1 MRPVR
6 NNNNTNR
13 AKNSPVS
20 RTRSLEPRRRSSGG
34 SCDQLQTS
42 RDLSRDRHVMTR
54 GGGTTSSS
62 SRDFKS
68 SSQQGF
74 YKDQDH
80 DRAPF
85 SPTYQHQSR
94 RSRLF
99 SPPPPDSPSRALSPP
114 SFHSTPTYNKPTYNN
129 HNSTNS
135 TPTYNSNRV
144 LSPSSGS
151 TPPSPYFYQSNRA
164 RDLVSPS
171 SHQPNRARD
180 LVSPPSCFTFDGPAP
195 TPRSGRWSEPN
206 TPKILSPED
215 SDNHH
220 QPSRT
225 AMFPQRFQRFLRGAV
240 SSNNLPVRGQQQQ
253 HSGKLNPMAPV
264 YKPPLIRANTIS
276 TPSLI
281 RVFSPPNSTTSNTSY
296 QNHPSSLSIPTRPR
310 SVTPSPF
317 RAHSGM
323 NDTLRAVSPSPMRA
337 VSPSPF
343 RSTGFGS
350 DHNWRSSDLSCKSA
364 VISEKL
370 PYHSPTGEPYTT
382 HVPNHVITSPN
393 MTPSLSRD
401 PHMMSRDQHHHV
413 ASSRS
418 LRQPKSSFESGYSS
432 SSTASS
438 GGGGVRG
445 GVGVDHYQPDRSA
458 TPTGDQCW
466 RSSSAAPT
474 AAQVELSVVVGSS
487 LTIIM
492 TLCYLCLI
500 IFIRY
505 NFISC
510 SVKCNCVEIGVYI
523 I

>member
-6 NNNNTNR
+6 NTNTNR
-13 AKNSPVS
+13 ARNSPVS

-34 SCDQLQTS
+34 SRDQLQTS
-42 RDLSRDRHVMTR
+42 RDVSRDRHVMTR
-54 GGGTTSSS
+54 GGGTST
-62 SRDFKS
+62 RDLKS

-74 YKDQDH
+74 YKDQDGH

-114 SFHSTPTYNKPTYNN
+114 SFHSTPTYNKSAYNN

-135 TPTYNSNRV
+135 TPTYNHNRV

-296 QNHPSSLSIPTRPR
+296 QHHPSSLSIPTRPR
-310 SVTPSPF
+310 SVSPSPF

-393 MTPSLSRD
+393 MTSSMSRD
-401 PHMMSRDQHHHV
+401 NPVTSSAMSRDHHMTSSTMSRDQHHHMTS
-413 ASSRS
+413 SSRS

-438 GGGGVRG
+438 GGGGGGVRG
-445 GVGVDHYQPDRSA
+445 VVTDHYQPDRSA

-474 AAQVELSVVVGSS
+474 TAQVGLSVVVGWFNSH
-487 LTIIM
+487 
-492 TLCYLCLI
+492 
-500 IFIRY
+500 
-505 NFISC
+505 
-510 SVKCNCVEIGVYI
+510 
-523 I
+523 